1 MEAQADR
8 NWAAGHDRRS
18 EECRIR
24 GSVGDKM
31 RVIAG
36 TARSMP
42 LKTPPGNDTRP
53 TQDIIKETLFNIIQF
68 DVPGC
73 VFLDLCAGS
82 GAVGIEALSRGAAKA
97 YFAENGKAAAA
108 CIQENLHKTHFEEKG
123 ILLKMDVLSALHH
136 IHEKRA
142 DIIYLDPP
150 YESAVCADALRML
163 SALPYVTQE
172 TQIIVETSLTSDFS
186 WLEDAGL
193 CLVREK
199 TYRSQRHLFIR
210 KKAQG

>member
-1 MEAQADR
+1 
-8 NWAAGHDRRS
+8 
-18 EECRIR
+18 
-24 GSVGDKM
+24 M

-42 LKTPPGNDTRP
+42 LKTPTGNDTRP

-82 GAVGIEALSRGAAKA
+82 GAIGIEALSRGAAKA
-97 YFAENGKAAAA
+97 YFAENDKSAAA
-108 CIQENLHKTHFEEKG
+108 CIQENLHKTHFEERAV
-123 ILLKMDVLSALHH
+123 LLKMDVLSALHH

-150 YESAVCADALRML
+150 YESDIGRSTLLML
-163 SALPYVTQE
+163 AKLPYVTQD

-186 WLEDAGL
+186 WVEDVGFA
-193 CLVREK
+193 LVREK
-199 TYRSQRHLFIR
+199 TYRSQRHLFLRR
-210 KKAQG
+210 KE

>member
-1 MEAQADR
+1 
-8 NWAAGHDRRS
+8 
-18 EECRIR
+18 
-24 GSVGDKM
+24 M

-82 GAVGIEALSRGAAKA
+82 GAIGIEALSRGAAKA
-97 YFAENGKAAAA
+97 YFAENSKAAAA
-108 CIQENLHKTHFEEKG
+108 CIQENLHKTHFEDKG

-136 IHEKRA
+136 IHERRV
-142 DIIYLDPP
+142 DIVYLDPP
-150 YESAVCADALRML
+150 YESGICTNVLAMLRT
-163 SALPYVTQE
+163 LPYVTDE
-172 TQIIVETSLTSDFS
+172 TQIIVETSLTSDYA
-186 WLEDAGL
+186 WLEEAGYA
-193 CLVREK
+193 LVREK
-199 TYRSQRHLFIR
+199 RYRSQRHLFLKR
-210 KKAQG
+210 TAE